1 MILRRLSI
9 SLRKQDWFTVVI
21 ETLIVVFGVF
31 MGLQVNNWNGSRAD
45 RLLGEDYVERLI
57 SDLER
62 DLGSANALTNYYD
75 EVQQS
80 ILDADRLLA
89 SPDPNPQALVVAA
102 YRASEFTYNPK
113 RRATWDQIVSSGHLG
128 LLPGDAII
136 GELSDYYRFQ
146 AADQDTISRLQDTPY
161 REIIRSLI
169 PLTVQLA
176 IREGCSDLVAE
187 DGSFVGFVVQCQLDI
202 NHDLLKETTRTLMAS
217 EALREPL
224 RYQYSKVA
232 SVQNNNGGDLL
243 ILENLLTTLQDAAGP

>member
-1 MILRRLSI
+1 MILRRLSTA
-9 SLRKQDWFTVVI
+9 LRKQDWFTVVI

-31 MGLQVNNWNGSRAD
+31 IGLQVNNWNGSRAD
-45 RLLGEDYVERLI
+45 HLLGEDYVKRLI

-62 DLGSANALTNYYD
+62 DVDSAHALTIYYD

-89 SPDPNPQALVVAA
+89 SSDPDPQALVVAA

-113 RRATWDQIVSSGHLG
+113 RRATWDQIVSSGDLG

-146 AADQDTISRLQDTPY
+146 TADQDTISRLQDTPY
-161 REIIRSLI
+161 RQIVRSLI

-187 DGSFVGFVVQCQLDI
+187 DGSLGFVANCQLNI
-202 NHDLLKETTRTLMAS
+202 NDVSLDEAARTLLAS
-217 EALREPL
+217 EELRPPL
-224 RYQYSKVA
+224 RYQFSKVA
-232 SVQNNNGGDLL
+232 SVQNNNSSDLV
-243 ILENLLTTLQDAAGP
+243 ILGNLLTKLEEAANP